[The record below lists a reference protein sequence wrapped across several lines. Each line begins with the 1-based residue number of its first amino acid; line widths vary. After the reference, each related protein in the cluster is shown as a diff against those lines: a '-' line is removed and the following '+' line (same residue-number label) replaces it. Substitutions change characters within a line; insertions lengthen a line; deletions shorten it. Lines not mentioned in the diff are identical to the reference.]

1 MSYSSKTILK
11 NTVML
16 YIRMAIMMVITLYTS
31 RVVLDVLGVDD
42 FGIYSIVGSVVVSMG
57 FISNTLTSSIQRFLA
72 MN

>member
-1 MSYSSKTILK
+1 
-11 NTVML
+11 ML

>member
-1 MSYSSKTILK
+1 
-11 NTVML
+11 
-16 YIRMAIMMVITLYTS
+16 MAIMMVITLYTS